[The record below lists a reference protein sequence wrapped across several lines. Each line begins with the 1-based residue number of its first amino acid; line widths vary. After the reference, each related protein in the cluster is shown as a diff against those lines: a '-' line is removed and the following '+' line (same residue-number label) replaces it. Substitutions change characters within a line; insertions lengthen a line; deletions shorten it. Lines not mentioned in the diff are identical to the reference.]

1 MAAALERMGEAGAFV
16 PLPLAVD
23 WEGEHACQLLA
34 ECEFGCPVGAKRTLD
49 RNHLRRAAELGADI
63 RTSTL
68 VRAIEPRRSGGYRVH
83 AVDLETGAQFSVVA
97 PRVVL
102 AAGTLGTAELLLR
115 GRDEHGLLPRLSAR
129 LGEQF
134 SANGDFIALIQGARD
149 DLAPW
154 VGPDV
159 TAILRAF
166 DGGPGFTVATPT
178 YARPIM
184 DLLVAPVLPGVP
196 RPLGELA
203 WRSLDGLLGTMLG
216 GGPATW
222 LLRRRLGGGRD
233 DGAAPAAPARDPARA
248 TAVFAIGRDSSDG
261 RLVMHGTGRRARID
275 VAWPYARA
283 NRLLVE
289 RMQRTLG
296 DLAAAYGGELVP
308 SPTWNLAERI
318 LTVHPLGG
326 CAIGASP
333 AEGVCDPT
341 GRVFGYPNLWVADG
355 SLVPSSLGFHPALT
369 IAALAERV
377 AADVVA
383 S

>member
-1 MAAALERMGEAGAFV
+1 
-16 PLPLAVD
+16 
-23 WEGEHACQLLA
+23 
-34 ECEFGCPVGAKRTLD
+34 
-49 RNHLRRAAELGADI
+49 
-63 RTSTL
+63 
-68 VRAIEPRRSGGYRVH
+68 
-83 AVDLETGAQFSVVA
+83 
-97 PRVVL
+97 
-102 AAGTLGTAELLLR
+102 
-115 GRDEHGLLPRLSAR
+115 
-129 LGEQF
+129 
-134 SANGDFIALIQGARD
+134 
-149 DLAPW
+149 
-154 VGPDV
+154 
-159 TAILRAF
+159 
-166 DGGPGFTVATPT
+166 
-178 YARPIM
+178 
-184 DLLVAPVLPGVP
+184 
-196 RPLGELA
+196 
-203 WRSLDGLLGTMLG
+203 
-216 GGPATW
+216 
-222 LLRRRLGGGRD
+222 
-233 DGAAPAAPARDPARA
+233 
-248 TAVFAIGRDSSDG
+248 
-261 RLVMHGTGRRARID
+261 MHGTGRRARID